1 MLVFVCTATFCCG
14 GGFGS
19 VACGIL
25 VLRPSIELARSSNS
39 GAPAD
44 SLLLPFLKYLLVEG
58 QSCDRNIRNTIER
71 IVRGCC

>member
-1 MLVFVCTATFCCG
+1 M
-14 GGFGS
+14 
-19 VACGIL
+19 ACGIL

-44 SLLLPFLKYLLVEG
+44 SLLLPFLKYLLVKKKKKKNPLVEG